1 MRVRRN
7 RPRWSAGSCQEPD
20 VRRQARPSRTVQY
33 LSWPIR
39 RMRRPPENCVDSFRY
54 PQRKLR
60 LNSVRA
66 FRSPGNRLR
75 WFGGCGAWDTQ
86 RGHLLVRK
94 RAYRVTRDLH
104 PYSGLFISSFVL
116 IFAASVFFLVHTW
129 VPGISPGSSFL
140 PRTVHNLH
148 LAPDLDNLF
157 GRARVDAVRG
167 LLDQAGVHGETGF
180 IRRIPKEHWL
190 VVPVS
195 VPGRETTVD
204 IDLTRQSAIIRER
217 QTGLAD
223 ADAP

>member
-1 MRVRRN
+1 
-7 RPRWSAGSCQEPD
+7 
-20 VRRQARPSRTVQY
+20 
-33 LSWPIR
+33 
-39 RMRRPPENCVDSFRY
+39 
-54 PQRKLR
+54 
-60 LNSVRA
+60 
-66 FRSPGNRLR
+66 
-75 WFGGCGAWDTQ
+75 
-86 RGHLLVRK
+86 LVRK

-104 PYSGLFISSFVL
+104 PYSGLFISPFVL
-116 IFAASVFFLVHTW
+116 IFAASVFFFVHTW

-167 LLDQAGVHGETGF
+167 LLDQAGVHGEIGF
-180 IRRIPKEHWL
+180 IRRIPKEHRL

-223 ADAP
+223 AVIMLHKSPGPHLADIRMNWLPMLAWRWLADATVYLLLFISASGIYLWTALRSERRIGVALLVAGAFSFFGIIYAFVR